1 MRYLD
6 NFETFSRKI
15 FLTCHHINKSNCN
28 FLIWALFW
36 APWFQTCSEVSPIFM
51 TVTGALNNVIDNF
64 SALLLRKRLTA
75 LFLPRKPVIGKP
87 SRKQG
92 TISVQGRGV
101 ASLKGSCGG
110 KVYLWHPR
118 DWKEDVINIKPGQLN
133 EALHSYYIHTFITRY
148 GLLLAFGWWLT
159 SRTFAFR
166 MFTTFTLIWKEK
178 LVILL
183 SKKFMYFNE
192 GHCKILS
199 SLFGFYIA
207 CLFTT
212 TPSSYK
218 N

>member
-1 MRYLD
+1 
-6 NFETFSRKI
+6 
-15 FLTCHHINKSNCN
+15 
-28 FLIWALFW
+28 
-36 APWFQTCSEVSPIFM
+36 M

-64 SALLLRKRLTA
+64 SALLLRKRSSS
-75 LFLPRKPVIGKP
+75 LFLPQKPVSGKP
-87 SRKQG
+87 SRKQE

-101 ASLKGSCGG
+101 TSLKGSCWE

-118 DWKEDVINIKPGQLN
+118 DWKEDVINIKLGRLN
-133 EALHSYYIHTFITRY
+133 EALHSYYIYTFITRY

-166 MFTTFTLIWKEK
+166 VFTTFTLIWKEK

-183 SKKFMYFNE
+183 SKKLIYFNG

-212 TPSSYK
+212 TPSSYE